1 MIGSAENIFDGLFL
15 FTKKTLLFDKREK
28 VSLLFFPFVKSY
40 YKFYPLA
47 TKRLTAETILLF
59 KVLNE
64 FIDCPQLLSLI
75 KAFHTHH
82 SPVPSSYST
91 VRPSSSDLPT

>member
-15 FTKKTLLFDKREK
+15 FTKETLLFDKREK

-47 TKRLTAETILLF
+47 TIG
-59 KVLNE
+59 
-64 FIDCPQLLSLI
+64 D
-75 KAFHTHH
+75 
-82 SPVPSSYST
+82 
-91 VRPSSSDLPT
+91 